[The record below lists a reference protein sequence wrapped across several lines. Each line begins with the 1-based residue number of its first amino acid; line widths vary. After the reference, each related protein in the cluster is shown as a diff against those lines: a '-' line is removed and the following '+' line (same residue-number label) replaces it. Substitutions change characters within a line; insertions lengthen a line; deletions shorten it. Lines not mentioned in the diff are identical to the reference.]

1 MSAPI
6 SAWAVSTKWHTSPR
20 IRPPCRRSVY
30 QWPSGTGP
38 AATRYTRNLGDAIPA
53 RAARAGR
60 TAGDQRRLNPIM
72 SGRSDTSHA
81 AWTWASS
88 SALSATGF
96 SHQTCR
102 PSLSAS
108 DASSACVSCGVAMTT
123 MPTSGSSMAG
133 SVPETALSKWY
144 RSAARRAVIPLA
156 EVTATKRLKP
166 ARRNAGSSVPVEKAP
181 APIQPIPAAG
191 TLLAEGSLEGGPTG
205 ARLPVGGSAA
215 GTLVSGRRGAGT
227 AGAIMG
233 AAELAEDG
241 MAGAGLGEDGVPG
254 AATADEGMRLGSTG
268 TPASGCGY
276 VSWTARYGSARFS
289 ISS

>member
-38 AATRYTRNLGDAIPA
+38 AATRYTRNLGEAIPA

-72 SGRSDTSHA
+72 SCRSDASQA
-81 AWTWASS
+81 LSTWSS
-88 SALSATGF
+88 SSMLRATGF
-96 SHQTCR
+96 SHHTCR
-102 PSLSAS
+102 PSLRASAV
-108 DASSACVSCGVAMTT
+108 SSAWVSCGVAITT
-123 MPTSGSSMAG
+123 MPTSGSSMTG
-133 SVPETALSKWY
+133 NVPETALSKWY
-144 RSAARRAVIPLA
+144 RSAARRAVIPPA

-166 ARRNAGSSVPVEKAP
+166 ARRNAGSSVPVENAP

-191 TLLAEGSLEGGPTG
+191 VLGAEGSLEGEPAG
-205 ARLPVGGSAA
+205 ARLPVGGSTE
-215 GTLVSGRRGAGT
+215 GTLASGRRGAGT
-227 AGAIMG
+227 TVAIMG

-241 MAGAGLGEDGVPG
+241 MAGAGLGEDGMAGLGEDGMPGAGLGEDGVPG
-254 AATADEGMRLGSTG
+254 AATAVEGMRLGSAG
-268 TPASGCGY
+268 T
-276 VSWTARYGSARFS
+276 
-289 ISS
+289 